1 MLLQR
6 LQRLHLFFFL
16 DYTVRFPYYPP
27 RTRVVVR
34 YYNKSEITKRTTEK
48 KNKTLSLSSQKIITL
63 LLPMVRLCVFVV
75 FVKSNDTICYSQ
87 EVLLTTNDVTERK
100 REDIFFFYGK
110 KSKNNAHLFLL
121 LFE

>member
-1 MLLQR
+1 
-6 LQRLHLFFFL
+6 
-16 DYTVRFPYYPP
+16 
-27 RTRVVVR
+27 
-34 YYNKSEITKRTTEK
+34 
-48 KNKTLSLSSQKIITL
+48 
-63 LLPMVRLCVFVV
+63 MVRLCVFVV

-87 EVLLTTNDVTERK
+87 EVLNTTNDVTQRE

>member
-1 MLLQR
+1 
-6 LQRLHLFFFL
+6 
-16 DYTVRFPYYPP
+16 
-27 RTRVVVR
+27 
-34 YYNKSEITKRTTEK
+34 
-48 KNKTLSLSSQKIITL
+48 
-63 LLPMVRLCVFVV
+63 MVRLCVFVV